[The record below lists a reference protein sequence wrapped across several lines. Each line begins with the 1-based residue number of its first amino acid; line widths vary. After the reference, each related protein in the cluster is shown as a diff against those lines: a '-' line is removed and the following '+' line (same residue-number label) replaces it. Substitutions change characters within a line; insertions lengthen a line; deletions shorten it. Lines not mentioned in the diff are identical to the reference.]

1 MVQITSANLN
11 SASDQNEIF
20 QPYDQGAVSSAASSA
35 ALSLQQFPW
44 VVFFTLWRQW
54 SVLALV
60 FNFLLV
66 LSYMII
72 VAITVVFLSIWT
84 QLFSCS
90 PSLAAQSAQASKSQ
104 GKQLYLETFQF
115 NITVSLDK
123 FRQKPFPHTSD
134 TLATL
139 GLMFV
144 CCQSV

>member
-1 MVQITSANLN
+1 MDFLLKSWSKLLSFWSNWNL
-11 SASDQNEIF
+11 
-20 QPYDQGAVSSAASSA
+20 P
-35 ALSLQQFPW
+35 
-44 VVFFTLWRQW
+44 TLWPRCCFFYCKFGCVVAPTIPLSGFLHDMVTMVSFSI
-54 SVLALV
+54 SVLLPFSLV
-60 FNFLLV
+60 IWSSLRLQWFL
-66 LSYMII
+66 
-72 VAITVVFLSIWT
+72 IWT
-84 QLFSCS
+84 TQFSCP